1 MVRGSHR
8 QKPHGKVSAFKN
20 TNYQFDIAADKMNLD
35 EPMRVL
41 LKTPFREVTVQIP
54 VRMDDGRLVVFLGYR
69 VQHNGARGP
78 QKGGIR
84 YHPDVDLDEVKAL
97 ASLMTWKTA
106 LVDIPFGGAKG
117 GVTCDPTRMS
127 SLELERLTRKFTSR
141 ISIVLG
147 PYRDIP
153 APDLNTNAQVMAWIM
168 DEYGAHFGHTP
179 SIVTGKPL
187 HLGGSK
193 GREQAT
199 GRGVV
204 FVIREAA
211 RDLKMNM
218 NGATMAIQGFGNVG
232 SNTALLAAEAGS
244 KVLAISDVQGGI
256 YSAKG
261 LNVSKVLEH
270 AKRQGSVVGY
280 PEADEISNEDL
291 LELKCDILVPA
302 ALGGVITKLNADRIK
317 ARIVAEAANSPTT
330 TSADEI
336 LNDRGILV
344 LPDILTNAGGVTVSY
359 FEWVQNLQ
367 QFQWEEDQVNSEL
380 EKIMIRA
387 YVQVREVARKER
399 VPLRTAAYMLAIR
412 KVAEAERLRGNEP
425 LDPRISSTI
434 LRNRPIR

>member
-1 MVRGSHR
+1 MVKGPNR
-8 QKPHGKVSAFKN
+8 QRPHGKVSSFKN
-20 TNYQFDIAADKMNLD
+20 TNFQFDIAADKINLD

-41 LKTPFREVTVQIP
+41 LKTPFREVTVQVP
-54 VRMDDGRLVVFLGYR
+54 VRLDDGRLVVFLGYR

-84 YHPDVDLDEVKAL
+84 YHPDVDLDEVKSM

-117 GVTCDPTRMS
+117 GVTCDPTQMS
-127 SLELERLTRKFTSR
+127 SLEIERLTRKFISR

-168 DEYGAHFGHTP
+168 DEYGAHYGYTP

-199 GRGVV
+199 GRGAV

-211 RDLKMNM
+211 RDLKLNLS
-218 NGATMAIQGFGNVG
+218 GATMAIQGFGNVG
-232 SNTALLAAEAGS
+232 SNTALIAAQAGC
-244 KVLAISDVQGGI
+244 KVVAISDVQGGI
-256 YSAKG
+256 YSPKG
-261 LNVSKVLEH
+261 LDLPKVLDH
-270 AKRQGSVVGY
+270 VKKQGSVVGY
-280 PEADEISNEDL
+280 REAGAISNEDL
-291 LELKCDILVPA
+291 LEFKCDILVPA
-302 ALGGVITKLNADRIK
+302 ALGGVITKFNADRIK

-336 LNDRGILV
+336 LNDKGIHV

-367 QFQWEEDQVNSEL
+367 QFQWEEDKVNSEL
-380 EKIMIRA
+380 EKIMVRA
-387 YVQVREVARKER
+387 YTQVREEAKKER
-399 VPLRTAAYMLAIR
+399 VSLRTAAFMLAIR
-412 KVAEAERLRGNEP
+412 KVAEAEKLRGN
-425 LDPRISSTI
+425 
-434 LRNRPIR
+434 